1 MLFGFFR
8 NLFRVLYR
16 VRVTGDVRALQ
27 GNRVLITPN
36 HVSFIDGML
45 LALFFAGTA
54 CLCGIYL
61 HQPAMVYALVN
72 AADRF
77 LCRSIPL
84 NPCPLNTWCVWWSRG
99 VQW

>member
-16 VRVTGDVRALQ
+16 VRVTGDVQALQ

-45 LALFFAGTA
+45 LALFCRYGLSLRYIPPSASNGICAG
-54 CLCGIYL
+54 
-61 HQPAMVYALVN
+61 
-72 AADRF
+72 
-77 LCRSIPL
+77 
-84 NPCPLNTWCVWWSRG
+84 
-99 VQW
+99 

>member
-27 GNRVLITPN
+27 GNRVLITPITF
-36 HVSFIDGML
+36 HLSMVCYWRC
-45 LALFFAGTA
+45 FAGTA

-77 LCRSIPL
+77 CAARPH
-84 NPCPLNTWCVWWSRG
+84 
-99 VQW
+99 

>member
-45 LALFFAGTA
+45 LALFLPVRP

-77 LCRSIPL
+77 CAARPH
-84 NPCPLNTWCVWWSRG
+84 
-99 VQW
+99 

>member
-77 LCRSIPL
+77 CAARPH
-84 NPCPLNTWCVWWSRG
+84 
-99 VQW
+99 

>member
-45 LALFFAGTA
+45 LALFCRYGLSLRYIPPSASNGICAG
-54 CLCGIYL
+54 
-61 HQPAMVYALVN
+61 
-72 AADRF
+72 
-77 LCRSIPL
+77 
-84 NPCPLNTWCVWWSRG
+84 
-99 VQW
+99 

>member
-45 LALFFAGTA
+45 LALFCRYGLSLQYIPPSASNGICAG
-54 CLCGIYL
+54 
-61 HQPAMVYALVN
+61 
-72 AADRF
+72 
-77 LCRSIPL
+77 
-84 NPCPLNTWCVWWSRG
+84 
-99 VQW
+99 